1 MSKIYFVQE
10 VKYYGY
16 DDKEDENI
24 EECLIIG
31 YFSSLDIVEKVV
43 NLCIENGLFNSEIV
57 VKSFDVDLK
66 RNKKYVYVITH
77 DYSIREENGTF
88 TDYEYIFEPKSSRAE
103 CEALKCKL
111 KELPKYKYSQ
121 DRDYSITPPD
131 GFYISRYKIN
141 QMVCPIVKY
150 FS

>member
-1 MSKIYFVQE
+1 MSKIYFVQK

-16 DDKEDENI
+16 DDEEDENI

-43 NLCIENGLFNSEIV
+43 NLCIENGLLISEIV
-57 VKSFDVDLK
+57 VKSFDVDLN
-66 RNKKYVYVITH
+66 RNQKYVYVVTH

-88 TDYEYIFEPKSSRAE
+88 IDYEYIFEPKSSRAE

-131 GFYISRYKIN
+131 GLYICRYKIN

>member
-43 NLCIENGLFNSEIV
+43 NLCIENGLFNTQSKICLRDNTRL
-57 VKSFDVDLK
+57 FNTGGK
-66 RNKKYVYVITH
+66 RN
-77 DYSIREENGTF
+77 
-88 TDYEYIFEPKSSRAE
+88 
-103 CEALKCKL
+103 
-111 KELPKYKYSQ
+111 
-121 DRDYSITPPD
+121 
-131 GFYISRYKIN
+131 FY
-141 QMVCPIVKY
+141 
-150 FS
+150 

>member
-1 MSKIYFVQE
+1 MSKIYFVQK

-16 DDKEDENI
+16 DDEEDENI

-43 NLCIENGLFNSEIV
+43 NLCIENGLLNSEIV
-57 VKSFDVDLK
+57 VKSFDVDLN
-66 RNKKYVYVITH
+66 RNQKYVYVITH

-131 GFYISRYKIN
+131 GFYICRYKIN

>member
-66 RNKKYVYVITH
+66 RNQKYVYVITH
-77 DYSIREENGTF
+77 DYSIRN
-88 TDYEYIFEPKSSRAE
+88 
-103 CEALKCKL
+103 
-111 KELPKYKYSQ
+111 
-121 DRDYSITPPD
+121 
-131 GFYISRYKIN
+131 FY
-141 QMVCPIVKY
+141 
-150 FS
+150 